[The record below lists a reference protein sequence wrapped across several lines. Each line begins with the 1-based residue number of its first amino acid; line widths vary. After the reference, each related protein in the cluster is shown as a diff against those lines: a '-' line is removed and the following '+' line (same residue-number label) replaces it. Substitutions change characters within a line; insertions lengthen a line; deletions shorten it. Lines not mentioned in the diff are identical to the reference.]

1 MWKTFDCRASTRHSK
16 FRFKA
21 ACCWFFWLNLQ
32 KLILILSSR
41 SQGSSFF
48 VCGTEGFFKA
58 LWCCRSCRPS
68 SSSLP
73 PRPDRQVISLLF
85 SPHSRKIP
93 GPIQRRAWAI
103 EYWGGNYMQHSSQ
116 IGGQSTSVVHDKKR
130 VTFII
135 KTF

>member
-1 MWKTFDCRASTRHSK
+1 MQTDNYISTKFGICGKHLIAVPTRHSK

-48 VCGTEGFFKA
+48 VCGAEGFFKA

-103 EYWGGNYMQHSSQ
+103 EYWGGNYMQK
-116 IGGQSTSVVHDKKR
+116 STSMATD
-130 VTFII
+130 F
-135 KTF
+135 